1 MVSRKP
7 AFLYDLWGKHNYQ
20 ALFVYRSDL
29 GKNSCHFLPYFD
41 YNSVVFLIILQD
53 KLHSFNIQDDRSS
66 ASRPSI
72 TTRSLTRTST
82 RNLTR
87 SPTRSPTR
95 TRIQTRTYPTPD
107 FKGRFWNRKV
117 HPHHPWS
124 SRRGSQSTVFT
135 MPAIFACA

>member
-1 MVSRKP
+1 MIYEVNRTIRSC
-7 AFLYDLWGKHNYQ
+7 
-20 ALFVYRSDL
+20 LFIVQTLVRIHVIFWPIL
-29 GKNSCHFLPYFD
+29 I
-41 YNSVVFLIILQD
+41 IILQFFEYSY
-53 KLHSFNIQDDRSS
+53 KTNCTHSIFRTIEAS

-82 RNLTR
+82 GNLTR

-95 TRIQTRTYPTPD
+95 TRIQIRTYPTPH
-107 FKGRFWNRKV
+107 FKGRFWKRKV

-135 MPAIFACA
+135 MPAIFACT